1 MKRILLV
8 VAYDGTNYCGWQ
20 VQPNGLTV
28 QEVLNQKLTELL
40 GEPIETIGASRTDAG
55 VHALGNVAVF
65 DTETR
70 IPGEKISF
78 ALNQRLPEDIRIQES
93 REVPADFHP
102 RYQESE
108 KTYVYRILNRKFQL
122 PTSRLYSYFYHYHLD
137 TEQMQKAADMLVG
150 TYDFASFCGANAQV
164 KTTVRTITGI
174 SVKREGDEILITVKG
189 KGFLYNMVRIISG
202 TLIEIGGG
210 LYPPEQI
217 KEILAT
223 KKRTAAG
230 PTAPAHG
237 LTLMGIR
244 FLNSTSDND
253 EKAGN

>member
-1 MKRILLV
+1 MKRILLR

-20 VQPNGLTV
+20 IQPNGITI
-28 QEVLNQKLTELL
+28 QEVLNKELTELL

-70 IPGEKISF
+70 IPGEKISY
-78 ALNQRLPEDIRIQES
+78 ALNQRLPDDIRIQES
-93 REVPADFHP
+93 REVSPDFHP

-108 KTYVYRILNRKFQL
+108 KTYVYRILNRRFPL
-122 PTSRLYSYFYHYHLD
+122 PTSRLYSYFYHYDLNV
-137 TEQMQKAADMLVG
+137 ERMQQAADYLVG
-150 TYDFASFCGANAQV
+150 THDFASFCGANAQV

-174 SVKREGDEILITVKG
+174 AVNKVGEEIQIRVTG

-210 LYPPEQI
+210 LYPPEKI
-217 KEILAT
+217 VTILNAR
-223 KKRTAAG
+223 KRTEAG

-237 LTLMGIR
+237 LMLMEIK
-244 FLNSTSDND
+244 FLQEEQRES
-253 EKAGN
+253 EKNC

>member
-20 VQPNGLTV
+20 VQPNGITV
-28 QEVLNQKLTELL
+28 QEVLNRKLTELL

-70 IPGEKISF
+70 IPGEKISY
-78 ALNQRLPEDIRIQES
+78 ALNQRLPDDIRIQES
-93 REVPADFHP
+93 KEVPADFHP

-108 KTYVYRILNRKFQL
+108 KTYIYRILNRRFSL
-122 PTSRLYSYFYHYHLD
+122 PTARLYSYFYHYELD
-137 TEQMQKAADMLVG
+137 IEKMQRAADLLIG
-150 TYDFASFCGANAQV
+150 THDFASFCGANAQV
-164 KTTVRTITGI
+164 KTTVRTVTGI
-174 SVKREGDEILITVKG
+174 SVVRDGDEILITVKG
-189 KGFLYNMVRIISG
+189 RGFLYNMVRIISG

-210 LYPPEQI
+210 LYPPEHIQD
-217 KEILAT
+217 ILKAE
-223 KKRTAAG
+223 KRAEAG

-237 LTLMGIR
+237 LTLVGIR
-244 FLNSTSDND
+244 FLNESVENA
-253 EKAGN
+253 EKA